1 MIENGGTRLVHP
13 IIASKE
19 RILMRSSAAAR
30 GAVLTL
36 LCLLLPV
43 PAAAM
48 ALSPDDRIVIRQEP
62 GLTAAEQRDVRED
75 AGVQLVSTLPI
86 PDVQVVDP
94 IGNPTLALAA
104 LRSDPD
110 VRWAEVDG
118 VSEAAAI
125 DPGVGQQWA
134 LSNTGQDVRGLR
146 GLPGADLS
154 GLRAR
159 QVAAGAG
166 VTVGVVDT
174 GAQLDHADLRLTGN
188 PGERGNGRETNGIDD
203 DRNGRI
209 DDWRGW
215 DFVGADNAPDD
226 ANGHGTH
233 VSGTIAAGENGVG
246 IVGVAPEAQVLPLR
260 ALDDHAKGYN
270 SSIAAAFAYAGD
282 LGLRVVNASLESGS
296 TSLAQYDAIASH
308 PNTLYVVAAGNDGQD
323 LSVLGAL
330 TYPCGMTLDN
340 VICVGASDQ
349 FDERAGFSNYGTP
362 SVDLFA
368 PGAAILSD
376 WTGGGTQFSSGTSM
390 AAPQVAGVAALLLS
404 RKPSL
409 STAALRQAILGSV
422 DQRAALSGS
431 VTGGRVNAAAAL
443 EAAGIAVPAYVPPA
457 SVPVPLPVTPAPVNT
472 VKVPTPNA
480 GAKGTAAAKP
490 SASLRVT
497 RVVRSV
503 RKRTVSVS
511 GTIDKRATGKVA
523 LSLGLHLRGGGYRT
537 VKASVRIAK
546 GRFSGT
552 LRLSSSA
559 VKARSGTL
567 TAKFA
572 ATATFGETRATASMR

>member
-1 MIENGGTRLVHP
+1 
-13 IIASKE
+13 
-19 RILMRSSAAAR
+19 MRSSAIAAR
-30 GAVLTL
+30 WAVLTL
-36 LCLLLPV
+36 LCLLVPM

-75 AGVQLVSTLPI
+75 AGVELVSTLPI

-94 IGNPTLALAA
+94 IGNPTLSLAA

-110 VRWAEVDG
+110 VRWAEIDG
-118 VSEAAAI
+118 VSEAAEI

-146 GLPGADLS
+146 GLAGADLS

-159 QVAAGAG
+159 QSSAGAG

-174 GAQLDHADLRLTGN
+174 GAQLDHPDLRLTGN

-203 DRNGRI
+203 DRNGRV

-215 DFVGADNAPDD
+215 DFVGADNVPDD
-226 ANGHGTH
+226 GNGHGTH

-260 ALDDHAKGYN
+260 ALDDGSKGYN

-296 TSLAQYDAIASH
+296 PSLAQYDAISSH
-308 PNTLYVVAAGNDGQD
+308 PNTLYVVAAGNDAQD
-323 LSVLGAL
+323 LSLLGAL
-330 TYPCGMTLDN
+330 SYPCGIVLDN

-349 FDERAGFSNYGTP
+349 FDERAAFSNYGAP

-376 WTGGGTQFSSGTSM
+376 WTGGGTLFASGTSM
-390 AAPQVAGVAALLLS
+390 AAPQVAGVAALVLS

-409 STAALRQAILGSV
+409 STAALRKAILGSV

-431 VTGGRVNAAAAL
+431 VSGGRVNAAAAL
-443 EAAGIAVPAYVPPA
+443 EAAGVPVPAYVPPV
-457 SVPVPLPVTPAPVNT
+457 SVPAPLPVTPAPVATAT
-472 VKVPTPNA
+472 VPRPAVA
-480 GAKGTAAAKP
+480 GVKGAVAKP

-497 RVVRSV
+497 RAARSV
-503 RKRTVSVS
+503 SKRTVTVS
-511 GTIDKRATGKVA
+511 GTIDKRAAGKVSLA
-523 LSLGLHLRGGGYRT
+523 LGLHLRGGGYRT

-552 LRLSSSA
+552 LRLSSST

-567 TAKFA
+567 TARFA
-572 ATATFGETRATASMR
+572 ATTTFRETRATATMR